1 MTNSRLSRGEMLS
14 KMSGRYITKNIISNL
29 FSLYKHCQIA
39 HLDLKP
45 DNIMFQE
52 DLTLTFIDFGSSGP
66 TNEMVARYSS
76 TPNFYPPELTRFK
89 ESGDHYAPLPVD
101 IFNLGTT
108 VFILLF
114 G

>member
-1 MTNSRLSRGEMLS
+1 MQLALA
-14 KMSGRYITKNIISNL
+14 IIYCHESEVV
-29 FSLYKHCQIA
+29 HR
-39 HLDLKP
+39 DLKP